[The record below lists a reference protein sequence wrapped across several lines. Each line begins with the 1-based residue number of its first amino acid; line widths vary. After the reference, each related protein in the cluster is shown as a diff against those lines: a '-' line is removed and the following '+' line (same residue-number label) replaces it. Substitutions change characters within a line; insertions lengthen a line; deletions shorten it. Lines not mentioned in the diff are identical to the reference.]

1 MMANWRGEL
10 ELPATGWLRRYRIRA
25 FGSVDQAMLD
35 RLKAGI
41 TIDGVHYG
49 PIEAKLERVQGGNAW
64 LLFGLREGKNR
75 EVKKVCEHLGLKV
88 NRLIRVSFGPFMLGE
103 LPRGAVEEVH
113 PRVLREQLGRK
124 RLAKG

>member
-1 MMANWRGEL
+1 M
-10 ELPATGWLRRYRIRA
+10 
-25 FGSVDQAMLD
+25 
-35 RLKAGI
+35 
-41 TIDGVHYG
+41 
-49 PIEAKLERVQGGNAW
+49 
-64 LLFGLREGKNR
+64 
-75 EVKKVCEHLGLKV
+75 CEHLGLKV